1 MYLVISKNP
10 RKKDRSRGKR
20 KTAKLKAK
28 NRRRVNRMARRSLGR
43 SGSVSRAG

>member
-20 KTAKLKAK
+20 KTAAHKAK
-28 NRRRVNRMARRSLGR
+28 NRRRVNRMANRKLGR
-43 SGSVSRAG
+43 SGSVCRK